1 MVQNICI
8 LLLCS
13 HGLHLVCPEHPRSQQ
28 IPHRVCKIQVIGCED
43 VKFGKIEV
51 AISVRLKKIQTI
63 VAILIGCLVPTFLM
77 FLPALGIWGD
87 LGYMENT
94 GSVLQVN

>member
-28 IPHRVCKIQVIGCED
+28 ISHRVCKIQVITCED

-51 AISVRLKKIQTI
+51 SHLRQVEEDSNYCCYSDWVSCPNISDD
-63 VAILIGCLVPTFLM
+63 PTGAWNM
-77 FLPALGIWGD
+77 G
-87 LGYMENT
+87 
-94 GSVLQVN
+94 

>member
-28 IPHRVCKIQVIGCED
+28 IPHRVCKIQVITYED

-51 AISVRLKKIQTI
+51 EPSPS
-63 VAILIGCLVPTFLM
+63 G
-77 FLPALGIWGD
+77 
-87 LGYMENT
+87 
-94 GSVLQVN
+94 

>member
-28 IPHRVCKIQVIGCED
+28 IPHCVCKIQVIGCED

-51 AISVRLKKIQTI
+51 EPSPP
-63 VAILIGCLVPTFLM
+63 G
-77 FLPALGIWGD
+77 
-87 LGYMENT
+87 
-94 GSVLQVN
+94 